1 MFGGC
6 SLNMLPVNCCGSC
19 VIFIYQLICLIDFIY
34 LALCWVY
41 LITCSNPLHILTF
54 GTSMNNEL
62 NVNRLK
68 RYLLTECRVILLHT
82 IGKDYKKFA
91 GLHGINY
98 TAVHNFVKWSYNDYI
113 NNRDKSKQF
122 RYLSTDNCIR
132 ILELSGYEIR
142 LSLVL
147 KNDTENEV

>member
-1 MFGGC
+1 
-6 SLNMLPVNCCGSC
+6 
-19 VIFIYQLICLIDFIY
+19 
-34 LALCWVY
+34 
-41 LITCSNPLHILTF
+41 
-54 GTSMNNEL
+54 MNNEL

-98 TAVHNFVKWSYNDYI
+98 TAVHNFVKWSYDDYI

-132 ILELSGYEIR
+132 ILELSGYSFNIN
-142 LSLVL
+142 LVL
-147 KNDTENEV
+147 KDTGNLDVQESGSGTITGKYDAEI

>member
-1 MFGGC
+1 
-6 SLNMLPVNCCGSC
+6 
-19 VIFIYQLICLIDFIY
+19 
-34 LALCWVY
+34 
-41 LITCSNPLHILTF
+41 
-54 GTSMNNEL
+54 MNNEL

-82 IGKDYKKFA
+82 IGKDYKRFA

-98 TAVHNFVKWSYNDYI
+98 TAVHNFVKWSYDDYI

-147 KNDTENEV
+147 KNDTENDV

>member
-1 MFGGC
+1 MI
-6 SLNMLPVNCCGSC
+6 
-19 VIFIYQLICLIDFIY
+19 IF
-34 LALCWVY
+34 ALW
-41 LITCSNPLHILTF
+41 LHILFKFITYPF
-54 GTSMNNEL
+54 
-62 NVNRLK
+62 
-68 RYLLTECRVILLHT
+68 CRVILLHT
-82 IGKDYKKFA
+82 IGKDYKRFA

-98 TAVHNFVKWSYNDYI
+98 TAVHNFVKWSYDDYI

-147 KNDTENEV
+147 KNDTEI